1 MFWGFICNNY
11 NNCKNPMEND
21 SLDYNVNLFFH
32 NIEPRFNKF
41 KSKIKKLAHNNNII
55 FDEDVFMDTLIKC
68 MSTFSTEN
76 ASDVDIDNYFW
87 KSFKQ
92 NSFTNFSRDKF
103 RNTVNFDDFGDNI
116 LIDEYNADIDEI
128 VDLIKNEVKDKFGD
142 DIYSAWIL
150 HVCNDYTYTE
160 LEENGYEGLNLHNE
174 FRQIKRYICQKL
186 INKNKKLKM
195 LLVEN
200 NLFNLKD

>member
-1 MFWGFICNNY
+1 
-11 NNCKNPMEND
+11 
-21 SLDYNVNLFFH
+21 
-32 NIEPRFNKF
+32 
-41 KSKIKKLAHNNNII
+41 
-55 FDEDVFMDTLIKC
+55 

-92 NSFTNFSRDKF
+92 NSFTKFSRDKF

-116 LIDEYNADIDEI
+116 LTDEYNADIDEI